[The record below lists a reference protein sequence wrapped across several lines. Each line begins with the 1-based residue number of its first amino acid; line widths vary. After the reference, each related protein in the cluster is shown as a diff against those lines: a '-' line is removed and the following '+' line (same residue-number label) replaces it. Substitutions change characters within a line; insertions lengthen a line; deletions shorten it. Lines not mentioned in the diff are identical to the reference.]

1 MYVSDSDKLT
11 DNFYITRYLEPD
23 ARIWYCSLLIEVTFL
38 KIEELMND

>member
-11 DNFYITRYLEPD
+11 DNLYVTSIPL
-23 ARIWYCSLLIEVTFL
+23 ASLWYKSQLIENTFL